1 MKLVRKLTL
10 ALLAGFALVFA
21 LQAWRS
27 VSEFAEAYEEDI
39 ARDHRSMGRVLAA
52 ALSAGVRDQGGD
64 AALAMVAEAN
74 EREPTTRIRW
84 VRLDVAPD
92 DPDAPALSEAA
103 LLPAIEGHLLT
114 RLDRDAGVHGMV
126 YTYSPVIVDGSVV
139 GAVEISESLEGERRF
154 IRSHLVREGLA
165 TSALFLLCGGVA
177 WFVGVRF
184 VGRPVE
190 ALIAQARRVGSGD
203 LSERVALRQHDELA
217 LVADEMNAMTGRL
230 ADARRRLDSET
241 AARLAAIEQVRHA
254 DRLTTVGRLASGIAH
269 ELGTPLNVVSGRA
282 EMIASG
288 EISEAREVRETAS
301 VIRQQS
307 DRMVR
312 ILRQLLDFARR
323 KAAERAPT
331 DLVPLARETL
341 ALVEPLADKR
351 GVALRLGAQVAE
363 CRADVDAGQLQQ
375 VLTNLVMNGIQ
386 ASRDGGTVEVRLSLR
401 RVAAPEPHAAERFY
415 GCIEVIDEGA
425 GMSEEVRARIFDP
438 FFTTKPVGEGT
449 GLGLSVA
456 YGIVSDHGGW
466 IDVASEP
473 GKGSAFTVW
482 LPGAANAGVAGPA

>member
-1 MKLVRKLTL
+1 MKLVRKLTI

-21 LQAWRS
+21 IQAWRS
-27 VSEFAEAYEEDI
+27 VSEFADAYEDDVT
-39 ARDHRSMGRVLAA
+39 RDHHAMGRALAA
-52 ALSAGVRDQGGD
+52 AISAGVRDHGRD

-74 EREPTTRIRW
+74 EREPTTTIRW
-84 VRLDVAPD
+84 VRLGVPPD
-92 DPDAPALSEAA
+92 DPDAPVLPEVL
-103 LLPAIEGHLLT
+103 LLPAVEGRVLT
-114 RLDRDAGVHGMV
+114 RLERDAGAHGMV
-126 YTYSPVIVDGSVV
+126 YTYAPVIVDDAVV

-154 IRSHLVREGLA
+154 IRSHLQREGVA
-165 TSALFLLCGGVA
+165 TGALFLLCAGVA

-190 ALIAQARRVGSGD
+190 ALIAQARRVGAGD
-203 LSERVALRQHDELA
+203 LSERVALHQHDELA
-217 LVADEMNAMTGRL
+217 LVAEEMNAMTGRL
-230 ADARRRLDSET
+230 DDARRRLESET

-288 EISEAREVRETAS
+288 EISEEKEVRETAS

-323 KAAERAPT
+323 KAAERAST
-331 DLVPLARETL
+331 DLVSLARETL

-351 GVALRLGAQVAE
+351 GVELRLDAQVAA
-363 CRADVDAGQLQQ
+363 CPADVDAGQLQQ

-386 ASRDGGTVEVRLSLR
+386 ASSPGGTVEVRVSR
-401 RVAAPEPHAAERFY
+401 RKLAPTDADGAERPCA
-415 GCIEVIDEGA
+415 CIEVTDQGA
-425 GMSEEVRARIFDP
+425 GMPEDVRARIFDP

-473 GKGSAFTVW
+473 GKGSTFTVW
-482 LPGAANAGVAGPA
+482 IPGAAGTA